1 VTLYQQQ
8 VFISVLLLIIVKETL
23 EDLEITPSQ
32 FVLQRRENIRDYYK
46 FEKKI
51 GEGIFRDNLKVL
63 LEKCIK
69 HIMYLLR
76 RLEQLNVF
84 PNPLLILDGI
94 SNSSKK
100 STSSKHL

>member
-1 VTLYQQQ
+1 
-8 VFISVLLLIIVKETL
+8 
-23 EDLEITPSQ
+23 LEITPSQ
-32 FVLQRRENIRDYYK
+32 FILQRRENIKKHYK

-63 LEKCIK
+63 LERCIK
-69 HIMYLLR
+69 HVIYLLT

-84 PNPLLILDGI
+84 PNPLLILNRM